1 MALERKFIQ
10 DNLRKLEVKEYLLK
24 ELSRAGIGEIDIQRT
39 PLGTRVIINARRP
52 GLVIGKKGLA
62 IRKLTTIL
70 RTRFGL
76 DNPQVEVNEL
86 EVPELNPI
94 VMAKQVADA
103 LERGINFRRAA
114 YTALRQIR
122 EAGARGAE
130 ITISGKLTGERAKT
144 VKFTDGFLKHCGEP
158 AFKFL
163 RVGYAVAAPK
173 LGVIGVKVKIMPP
186 GVKLPDDIE
195 IRDIKFEE
203 EEEVEV
209 KEMEREEVKEIIEE
223 IREQEAKEE
232 EKEVEEKEEKAS
244 SEQAEEQEEEKEE
257 TEVKAEEKEEKQ
269 EA

>member
-1 MALERKFIQ
+1 MALERKFIE
-10 DNLRKLEVKEYLLK
+10 DKLRRLEVKEYLQR

-39 PLGTRVIINARRP
+39 PIGTRVIIKAKRP

-76 DNPQVEVNEL
+76 DNPQIEVNEL
-86 EVPELNPI
+86 EVPELNPH

-158 AFKFL
+158 AFQLVK
-163 RVGYAVAAPK
+163 VGYAIAAPK
-173 LGVIGVKVKIMPP
+173 PGVIGVKVKIMPP
-186 GVKLPDDIE
+186 DVKLPDDIE
-195 IRDIKFEE
+195 VKDVKLEE
-203 EEEVEV
+203 EEEELP
-209 KEMEREEVKEIIEE
+209 EREEVKELLEE
-223 IREQEAKEE
+223 IKEAEEEESGEETEESEESGEEVKEE
-232 EKEVEEKEEKAS
+232 EKESKS
-244 SEQAEEQEEEKEE
+244 QEESGDGNSES
-257 TEVKAEEKEEKQ
+257 
-269 EA
+269 